1 MCCVLRVRVRVR
13 VCDSAESIIVA
24 KYYAGKHH
32 YTVSP
37 NRELVALGSAN
48 MVGSF
53 FRIFPSFGSLV
64 RSALGTFDRQF
75 RFIIILI
82 IT

>member
-1 MCCVLRVRVRVR
+1 
-13 VCDSAESIIVA
+13 VCDCAESIIVA

-64 RSALGTFDRQF
+64 RSALGTC
-75 RFIIILI
+75 LI
-82 IT
+82 VNSVYC